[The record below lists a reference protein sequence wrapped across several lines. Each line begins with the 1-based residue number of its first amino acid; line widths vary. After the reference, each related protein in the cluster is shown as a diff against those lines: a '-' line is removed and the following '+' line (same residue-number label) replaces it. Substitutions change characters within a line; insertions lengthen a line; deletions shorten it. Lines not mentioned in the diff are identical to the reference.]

1 MIFETKKLKLS
12 SKNIFVYAFSVM
24 GEGKIENQD
33 SFKIYSDENQV
44 IIVVADGLGSAAYS
58 KEGSQR
64 ITEVAIEIL
73 SNTDDF
79 NGVYLNILN
88 EWKKELEGNINQY
101 DTTLKFL
108 KIKNDMIVYGGVGDG
123 WISIKS
129 DKGLVLV
136 NMVAEN
142 TFSNQTDSILSFNLK
157 EKFSVNKYELS
168 DSLVGLVS
176 TDGFSEDID
185 KNNSFGLLD
194 GIDKELA
201 NNEGFFIED
210 TKNTLLNWPVE
221 TNRDDKTVVIF
232 KIEEGEQRDE

>member
-185 KNNSFGLLD
+185 KDNSFGLLD

-232 KIEEGEQRDE
+232 KIEEGEQLDE

>member
-1 MIFETKKLKLS
+1 MIFETKKVKLS
-12 SKNIFVYAFSVM
+12 SKNISVYAFSVM

-64 ITEVAIEIL
+64 ITEVSIEIL

-108 KIKNDMIVYGGVGDG
+108 KIKNDVIVYGGIGDG

-129 DKGLVLV
+129 DKGLV

-157 EKFSVNKYELS
+157 EKFSVNEYELS
-168 DSLVGLVS
+168 DNLVGLVS
-176 TDGFSEDID
+176 TDGFSEDMD
-185 KNNSFGLLD
+185 KDNSFGLLD

-201 NNEGFFIED
+201 SNEESFIED

-232 KIEEGEQRDE
+232 KIEEGEQQDE

>member
-1 MIFETKKLKLS
+1 MIFETKKVKLP
-12 SKNIFVYAFSVM
+12 SKNISVYAFSVM

-64 ITEVAIEIL
+64 ITEVAIDIL

-129 DKGLVLV
+129 DKCLV

-157 EKFSVNKYELS
+157 EKFNVNEYELG
-168 DSLVGLVS
+168 DNLVGLVS
-176 TDGFSEDID
+176 TDGFSEDMD
-185 KNNSFGLLD
+185 KDNSFGLLD

-201 NNEGFFIED
+201 SNEESFIED

-232 KIEEGEQRDE
+232 KIEEGEQQDE

>member
-1 MIFETKKLKLS
+1 MIFETKKVKLP
-12 SKNIFVYAFSVM
+12 SKNISVYAFSVM

-64 ITEVAIEIL
+64 ITEVSIEIL

-129 DKGLVLV
+129 DKGLV

-157 EKFSVNKYELS
+157 EKFSVNEYELS
-168 DSLVGLVS
+168 DNLVGLVS
-176 TDGFSEDID
+176 TDGFSEDMD
-185 KNNSFGLLD
+185 KDNSFGLLD

-201 NNEGFFIED
+201 SNEESFIED

-221 TNRDDKTVVIF
+221 TNRDDKTVIIF
-232 KIEEGEQRDE
+232 KIEEGEQQDE

>member
-1 MIFETKKLKLS
+1 MIFETKKVKLS
-12 SKNIFVYAFSVM
+12 SKNISVYAFSVM

-64 ITEVAIEIL
+64 ITEVSIEIL

-129 DKGLVLV
+129 DKGLV

-157 EKFSVNKYELS
+157 EKFSANEYELS
-168 DSLVGLVS
+168 DNLVGLVS
-176 TDGFSEDID
+176 TDGFSEDMD
-185 KNNSFGLLD
+185 KDNGFGLLD

-201 NNEGFFIED
+201 SNEESFIED

-232 KIEEGEQRDE
+232 KIEEGEQQDE

>member
-185 KNNSFGLLD
+185 KDNSFGLLD

>member
-1 MIFETKKLKLS
+1 MIFETKKVKLS

-33 SFKIYSDENQV
+33 SLKIYSDENQV

-64 ITEVAIEIL
+64 ITEVAIDIL

-129 DKGLVLV
+129 DKGLV

-157 EKFSVNKYELS
+157 EKFNVNEYELG
-168 DSLVGLVS
+168 DNLVGLVS
-176 TDGFSEDID
+176 TDGFSEDMD
-185 KNNSFGLLD
+185 KDNSFGLLD

-201 NNEGFFIED
+201 SNEESFIED

-232 KIEEGEQRDE
+232 KIEEGEQQDE

>member
-1 MIFETKKLKLS
+1 MIFETKKVKLP
-12 SKNIFVYAFSVM
+12 SKNISVYAFSVM

-64 ITEVAIEIL
+64 ITEVAIDIL

-108 KIKNDMIVYGGVGDG
+108 KIKNDKIVYGGVGDG

-129 DKGLVLV
+129 DKGLV

-157 EKFSVNKYELS
+157 EKFSVNEYELS
-168 DSLVGLVS
+168 DNLVGLVS
-176 TDGFSEDID
+176 TDGFSEDMD
-185 KNNSFGLLD
+185 KDNSFGLLD

-201 NNEGFFIED
+201 SNEKSFIED

-232 KIEEGEQRDE
+232 KIEEGEQQDE

>member
-1 MIFETKKLKLS
+1 MIFETKKVKLP
-12 SKNIFVYAFSVM
+12 SKNISVYAFSVM

-64 ITEVAIEIL
+64 ITEVSIEIL

-88 EWKKELEGNINQY
+88 EWKKELEGTINQY

-108 KIKNDMIVYGGVGDG
+108 KIKNDKIVYGGVGDG

-129 DKGLVLV
+129 DKGLV

-157 EKFSVNKYELS
+157 EKFSVNEYELS
-168 DSLVGLVS
+168 DNLVGLVS
-176 TDGFSEDID
+176 TDGFSEDMD
-185 KNNSFGLLD
+185 KDNSFGLLD

-201 NNEGFFIED
+201 SNEKSFIED

-232 KIEEGEQRDE
+232 KIEEGEQQDE

>member
-1 MIFETKKLKLS
+1 MIMIFETKKVKLP
-12 SKNIFVYAFSVM
+12 SKNISVYAFSVM

-64 ITEVAIEIL
+64 ITEVAIDIL

-129 DKGLVLV
+129 DKGLV

-157 EKFSVNKYELS
+157 EKFNVNEYELG
-168 DSLVGLVS
+168 DNLVGLVS
-176 TDGFSEDID
+176 TDGFSEDMD
-185 KNNSFGLLD
+185 KDNSFGLLD

-201 NNEGFFIED
+201 SNEESFIED

-232 KIEEGEQRDE
+232 KIEEGEQQDE

>member
-1 MIFETKKLKLS
+1 MIFETKKVKLS
-12 SKNIFVYAFSVM
+12 SKNISVYAFSVM

-64 ITEVAIEIL
+64 ITEVAIDIL

-129 DKGLVLV
+129 DKGLV

-157 EKFSVNKYELS
+157 EKFNVNEYELG
-168 DSLVGLVS
+168 DNLVGLVS
-176 TDGFSEDID
+176 TDGFSEDMD
-185 KNNSFGLLD
+185 KDNSFGLLD

-201 NNEGFFIED
+201 SNEESFIED

-232 KIEEGEQRDE
+232 KIEEGEQQDE

>member
-1 MIFETKKLKLS
+1 MIFETKKVKLS

-64 ITEVAIEIL
+64 ITEVAIDIL

-129 DKGLVLV
+129 DKGLV

-157 EKFSVNKYELS
+157 EKFNVNEYELG
-168 DSLVGLVS
+168 DNLVGLVS
-176 TDGFSEDID
+176 TDGFSEDMD
-185 KNNSFGLLD
+185 KDNSFGLLD

-201 NNEGFFIED
+201 SNEESFIED

-232 KIEEGEQRDE
+232 KIEEGEQQDE

>member
-1 MIFETKKLKLS
+1 MIFETKKVKLS
-12 SKNIFVYAFSVM
+12 SKNISVYAFSVM

-58 KEGSQR
+58 KEGSQI
-64 ITEVAIEIL
+64 ITEVVIEIL

-108 KIKNDMIVYGGVGDG
+108 KIKNDVIVYGGVGDG

-129 DKGLVLV
+129 DKGLV

-157 EKFSVNKYELS
+157 EKFSVNEYELS
-168 DSLVGLVS
+168 DNLVGLVS
-176 TDGFSEDID
+176 TDGFSEDMD
-185 KNNSFGLLD
+185 KDNSFGLLD

-201 NNEGFFIED
+201 SNEESFVED

-232 KIEEGEQRDE
+232 KIEEGEQHDE

>member
-1 MIFETKKLKLS
+1 MIFETKKVKLP
-12 SKNIFVYAFSVM
+12 SKNISVYAFSVM

-129 DKGLVLV
+129 DKGLV

-157 EKFSVNKYELS
+157 EKFSVNEYELS
-168 DSLVGLVS
+168 DNLVGLVS
-176 TDGFSEDID
+176 TDGFSEDMD
-185 KNNSFGLLD
+185 KDNSFGLLD

-201 NNEGFFIED
+201 SNEESFIED

-232 KIEEGEQRDE
+232 KIEEGEQQDE

>member
-64 ITEVAIEIL
+64 ITEVAIEII

-157 EKFSVNKYELS
+157 EKFSVNEYELS
-168 DSLVGLVS
+168 DKLVGLVS
-176 TDGFSEDID
+176 TDGFSEDMD
-185 KNNSFGLLD
+185 KDNSFGLLD

-201 NNEGFFIED
+201 NNEESFIED

>member
-1 MIFETKKLKLS
+1 MIFETKKVKLS
-12 SKNIFVYAFSVM
+12 SKNISVYAFSVI

-33 SFKIYSDENQV
+33 SFQIYSDENQV

-73 SNTDDF
+73 SNTDDYSSI
-79 NGVYLNILN
+79 YLNILN

-108 KIKNDMIVYGGVGDG
+108 KIINDKIIYGGVGDG

-129 DKGLVLV
+129 DKGLV
-136 NMVAEN
+136 NMIAEN
-142 TFSNQTDSILSFNLK
+142 AFSNQTDSILSFNLK
-157 EKFSVNKYELS
+157 EKFTVNEYGLS
-168 DSLVGLVS
+168 DNLVGLVS
-176 TDGFSEDID
+176 TDGFSEDMD
-185 KNNSFGLLD
+185 KDNSIGLLD

-201 NNEGFFIED
+201 SNEESFIED

-232 KIEEGEQRDE
+232 KIEEGEQQDE

>member
-1 MIFETKKLKLS
+1 MIFETKKVKLS
-12 SKNIFVYAFSVM
+12 SKNISVYAFSVM

-108 KIKNDMIVYGGVGDG
+108 RIKNDVIVYGGVGDG

-129 DKGLVLV
+129 DKGLV

-157 EKFSVNKYELS
+157 EKFSVNEYELG
-168 DSLVGLVS
+168 DNLVGLVS
-176 TDGFSEDID
+176 TDGFSEDMD
-185 KNNSFGLLD
+185 KDNSFGLLD

-201 NNEGFFIED
+201 SNEESFIED

-232 KIEEGEQRDE
+232 KIEEGEQQDE

>member
-1 MIFETKKLKLS
+1 
-12 SKNIFVYAFSVM
+12 
-24 GEGKIENQD
+24 
-33 SFKIYSDENQV
+33 
-44 IIVVADGLGSAAYS
+44 
-58 KEGSQR
+58 
-64 ITEVAIEIL
+64 
-73 SNTDDF
+73 
-79 NGVYLNILN
+79 
-88 EWKKELEGNINQY
+88 
-101 DTTLKFL
+101 
-108 KIKNDMIVYGGVGDG
+108 MIVYGGVGDG

-176 TDGFSEDID
+176 TDGFSEDMD
-185 KNNSFGLLD
+185 KDNSFGLLD

-201 NNEGFFIED
+201 NNEESFIED

>member
-1 MIFETKKLKLS
+1 MIFETKKVKLS
-12 SKNIFVYAFSVM
+12 SKNISVYAFSVM

-33 SFKIYSDENQV
+33 SFQIYSDENQV

-73 SNTDDF
+73 SNTDDYSSI
-79 NGVYLNILN
+79 YLNILN

-108 KIKNDMIVYGGVGDG
+108 KIINDKIIYGGVGDG

-129 DKGLVLV
+129 DKGLV
-136 NMVAEN
+136 NMIAEN
-142 TFSNQTDSILSFNLK
+142 AFSNQTDSILSFNLK
-157 EKFSVNKYELS
+157 EKFTVNEYGLS
-168 DSLVGLVS
+168 DNLVGLVS
-176 TDGFSEDID
+176 TDGFSEDMD
-185 KNNSFGLLD
+185 KDNSIGLLD

-201 NNEGFFIED
+201 SNEESFIED

-232 KIEEGEQRDE
+232 KIEEGEQQDE

>member
-1 MIFETKKLKLS
+1 MIFETKKVKLP
-12 SKNIFVYAFSVM
+12 SKNISVYAFSVM

-64 ITEVAIEIL
+64 ITEVAIDIL

-129 DKGLVLV
+129 DKGLV

-157 EKFSVNKYELS
+157 EKFNVNEYELG
-168 DSLVGLVS
+168 DNLVGLVS
-176 TDGFSEDID
+176 TDGFSEDMD
-185 KNNSFGLLD
+185 KDNSFGLLD

-201 NNEGFFIED
+201 SNEESFIED

-232 KIEEGEQRDE
+232 KIEEGEQQDE

>member
-1 MIFETKKLKLS
+1 MIFETKKVKLP
-12 SKNIFVYAFSVM
+12 SKNISVYAFSVM

-64 ITEVAIEIL
+64 ITEVSIEIL

-108 KIKNDMIVYGGVGDG
+108 KIKNDKIVYGGVGDG

-129 DKGLVLV
+129 DKGLV

-157 EKFSVNKYELS
+157 EKFSVNEYELS
-168 DSLVGLVS
+168 DNLVGLVS
-176 TDGFSEDID
+176 TDGFSEDMD
-185 KNNSFGLLD
+185 KDNSFGLLD

-201 NNEGFFIED
+201 SNEKSFIED

-232 KIEEGEQRDE
+232 KIEEGEQQDE

>member
-12 SKNIFVYAFSVM
+12 SKNIFVYAFSVI

-58 KEGSQR
+58 KEGSQK

-168 DSLVGLVS
+168 DNLVGLVS
-176 TDGFSEDID
+176 TDGFSEDMD
-185 KNNSFGLLD
+185 KDNSFGLLD

-201 NNEGFFIED
+201 NNEGLFIED
-210 TKNTLLNWPVE
+210 TKNTFLNWPVE

>member
-1 MIFETKKLKLS
+1 MIFETKKVKLP
-12 SKNIFVYAFSVM
+12 SKNISVYAFSVM

-44 IIVVADGLGSAAYS
+44 IIIVADGLGSAAYS

-88 EWKKELEGNINQY
+88 EWKKELVGNINQY

-129 DKGLVLV
+129 DKGLV

-157 EKFSVNKYELS
+157 EKFSVNEYELS
-168 DSLVGLVS
+168 DNLVGLVS
-176 TDGFSEDID
+176 TDGFSEDMD
-185 KNNSFGLLD
+185 KDNSFGLLD

-201 NNEGFFIED
+201 SNEESFIED

-232 KIEEGEQRDE
+232 KIEEGEQQDE

>member
-12 SKNIFVYAFSVM
+12 NKNIFVYAFSVM

-58 KEGSQR
+58 KEGSQK

-108 KIKNDMIVYGGVGDG
+108 KIKNEMIVYGGVGDG

-185 KNNSFGLLD
+185 KDNSFGLLD

-201 NNEGFFIED
+201 NNEESFIED

>member
-1 MIFETKKLKLS
+1 MIFETKKVKLS

-33 SFKIYSDENQV
+33 SFNIYSDENQV

-129 DKGLVLV
+129 DKGLV

-157 EKFSVNKYELS
+157 EKFNVNEYELG
-168 DSLVGLVS
+168 DNLVGLVS
-176 TDGFSEDID
+176 TDGFSEDMD
-185 KNNSFGLLD
+185 KDNSFGLLD

-201 NNEGFFIED
+201 SNEESFIED

-232 KIEEGEQRDE
+232 KIEEGEQQDE

>member
-1 MIFETKKLKLS
+1 MIFETKKLKLT

-58 KEGSQR
+58 KEGSQK

-108 KIKNDMIVYGGVGDG
+108 KIKNEMIVYGGVGDG

-168 DSLVGLVS
+168 DNLVGLVS

-185 KNNSFGLLD
+185 KDNSFGLLD

-201 NNEGFFIED
+201 NNEGSFIED

>member
-1 MIFETKKLKLS
+1 MIFETKKVKLS
-12 SKNIFVYAFSVM
+12 SKNISVYAFSVM

-64 ITEVAIEIL
+64 ITEVSIEIL

-108 KIKNDMIVYGGVGDG
+108 KIKNDVIVYGGVGDG

-129 DKGLVLV
+129 DKGLV

-157 EKFSVNKYELS
+157 EKFSVNEYELS
-168 DSLVGLVS
+168 DNLVGLVS
-176 TDGFSEDID
+176 TDGFSEDMD
-185 KNNSFGLLD
+185 KDNSFGLLD

-201 NNEGFFIED
+201 SNEESFIED

-232 KIEEGEQRDE
+232 KIEEGEQQDE

>member
-1 MIFETKKLKLS
+1 MIFETKKVKLP
-12 SKNIFVYAFSVM
+12 SKNISVYAFSVM

-64 ITEVAIEIL
+64 ITEVAIDIL

-129 DKGLVLV
+129 DKGLV

-157 EKFSVNKYELS
+157 EKFNVNEYELG
-168 DSLVGLVS
+168 DNLVGLVS
-176 TDGFSEDID
+176 TDGFSEDMD
-185 KNNSFGLLD
+185 KDNSFGLLD

-201 NNEGFFIED
+201 SNEESFIED

-232 KIEEGEQRDE
+232 KIEE

>member
-168 DSLVGLVS
+168 DNLVGLVS
-176 TDGFSEDID
+176 TDGFSEDMD
-185 KNNSFGLLD
+185 KDNSFGLLD

-201 NNEGFFIED
+201 NNEESFIED

>member
-12 SKNIFVYAFSVM
+12 NKNIFVYAFSVM

-44 IIVVADGLGSAAYS
+44 IIVVADGLGYAAYS
-58 KEGSQR
+58 KEGSQK

-108 KIKNDMIVYGGVGDG
+108 KIKNEMIVYGGVGDG

-185 KNNSFGLLD
+185 KDNSFGLLD

-201 NNEGFFIED
+201 NNEESFIED

>member
-1 MIFETKKLKLS
+1 MIFETKKVKLS
-12 SKNIFVYAFSVM
+12 SKNISVYAFSVM

-129 DKGLVLV
+129 DKGLV

-157 EKFSVNKYELS
+157 EKFSVNEYELG
-168 DSLVGLVS
+168 DNLVGLVS
-176 TDGFSEDID
+176 TDGFSEDMD
-185 KNNSFGLLD
+185 KDNSFGLLD

-201 NNEGFFIED
+201 SNEESFIED

-232 KIEEGEQRDE
+232 KIEEGEQ

>member
-1 MIFETKKLKLS
+1 MIFETKKVKLS

-129 DKGLVLV
+129 DKGLV

-157 EKFSVNKYELS
+157 EKFNVNEYELG
-168 DSLVGLVS
+168 DNLVGLVS
-176 TDGFSEDID
+176 TDGFSEDMD
-185 KNNSFGLLD
+185 KDNSFGLLD

-201 NNEGFFIED
+201 SNEESFIED

-232 KIEEGEQRDE
+232 KIEEGEQQDE

>member
-1 MIFETKKLKLS
+1 MIFETKKVKLP
-12 SKNIFVYAFSVM
+12 SKNISVYAFSVM

-64 ITEVAIEIL
+64 ITEVVIEIL

-108 KIKNDMIVYGGVGDG
+108 KIKNDVIIYGGVGDG

-129 DKGLVLV
+129 DKGLV

-157 EKFSVNKYELS
+157 EKFSVNEYELS
-168 DSLVGLVS
+168 DNLVGLVS
-176 TDGFSEDID
+176 TDGFSEDMD
-185 KNNSFGLLD
+185 KDNSFGLLD

-201 NNEGFFIED
+201 SNEESFIED

-232 KIEEGEQRDE
+232 KIEEGEQQDE

>member
-1 MIFETKKLKLS
+1 MIFETKKVKLP
-12 SKNIFVYAFSVM
+12 SKNISVYAFSVM
-24 GEGKIENQD
+24 GKGKIENQD

-79 NGVYLNILN
+79 NSLYLNILN
-88 EWKKELEGNINQY
+88 DWKKELEGNINQY

-129 DKGLVLV
+129 DKGLV

-157 EKFSVNKYELS
+157 EKFNVNEYELG
-168 DSLVGLVS
+168 DNLVGLVS
-176 TDGFSEDID
+176 TDGFSEDMD
-185 KNNSFGLLD
+185 KDNSFGLLD

-201 NNEGFFIED
+201 SNEESFIED

-232 KIEEGEQRDE
+232 KIEEGEQ

>member
-1 MIFETKKLKLS
+1 MIFETKKVKLS
-12 SKNIFVYAFSVM
+12 SKNISVYAFSVM

-33 SFKIYSDENQV
+33 SFQIYSDENQV

-73 SNTDDF
+73 SNTDDYSSI
-79 NGVYLNILN
+79 YLNILN

-108 KIKNDMIVYGGVGDG
+108 KIINDKIIYGGVGDG

-129 DKGLVLV
+129 DKGLV
-136 NMVAEN
+136 NMIAEN
-142 TFSNQTDSILSFNLK
+142 AFSNQTDSILSFNLK
-157 EKFSVNKYELS
+157 EKFTVNEYGLS
-168 DSLVGLVS
+168 DNLVGLVS
-176 TDGFSEDID
+176 TDGFSEDMD
-185 KNNSFGLLD
+185 KDNSIGLLD

-201 NNEGFFIED
+201 SNEESFIED

-232 KIEEGEQRDE
+232 KIEEGEQQD